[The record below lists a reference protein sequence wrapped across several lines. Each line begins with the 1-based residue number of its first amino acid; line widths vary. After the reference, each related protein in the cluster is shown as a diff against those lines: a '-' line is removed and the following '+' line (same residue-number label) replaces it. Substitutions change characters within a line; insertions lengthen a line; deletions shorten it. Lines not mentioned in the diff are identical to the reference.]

1 MRGMGLK
8 EQWEGGEYKSINLHD
23 TNYVEQLGKMQIAMI
38 LHNEGVVF
46 WLEKWD
52 IQDRCQRFK
61 SDLFHA

>member
-1 MRGMGLK
+1 MGLK
-8 EQWEGGEYKSINLHD
+8 ERREGGEYKSINLHD